1 MHEVGGDTEQHSVEE
16 RSSTAGRGESLDG
29 KYIHVQL
36 T

>member
-16 RSSTAGRGESLDG
+16 RSSTAGRGASLDG
-29 KYIHVQL
+29 KIQL

>member
-1 MHEVGGDTEQHSVEE
+1 MHDVGGGTERHSVEE

-29 KYIHVQL
+29 KIQL